1 MEKIFSAGPDIQK
14 LYPFVILYSNDL
26 VNKIKNRYILDPDI
40 RQTVT
45 DQGVVDLINFWVCFL
60 NFPLSYSS
68 FLDIFIFFVEELA
81 CEQNI

>member
-1 MEKIFSAGPDIQK
+1 MYMEKFFSAGPDIQK

-45 DQGVVDLINFWVCFL
+45 DQGVVDLINVWVCFL

-68 FLDIFIFFVEELA
+68 FFGHIYFFL
-81 CEQNI
+81 